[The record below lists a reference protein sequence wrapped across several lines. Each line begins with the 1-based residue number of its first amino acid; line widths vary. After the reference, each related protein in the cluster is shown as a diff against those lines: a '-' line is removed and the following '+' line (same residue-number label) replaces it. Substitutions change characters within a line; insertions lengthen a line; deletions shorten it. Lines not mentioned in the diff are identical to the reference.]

1 LALANPGSPENSH
14 QIGGGVI
21 NMLLLGHLQRR
32 LYNETQLLFL
42 ATHFHVRSIGL
53 FTGFERMLWENG

>member
-1 LALANPGSPENSH
+1 
-14 QIGGGVI
+14 
-21 NMLLLGHLQRR
+21 MLLLGHLQRR